1 MPLRSVPG
9 SASIAETDAVGRLF
23 APSAARNQEALLAQ
37 LVRLAPQSGRALE
50 LASGTG
56 QHIIAFAAALPGLQ
70 WQPSD
75 VDPSRIASIDAYID
89 ADGTD
94 NILPAA
100 QIDATTAGWAAEL
113 DPQDMIVLV
122 NLLHLISDQE
132 AETLIREASSCLAP
146 GGRMV
151 IYGPFRRQGRL
162 TSDGDQR
169 FDAGLRAHDPE
180 IGYKDDRAIWALFE
194 RLGLSVM
201 EPIEMPANNLLLV
214 AEISADDA
222 GS

>member
-56 QHIIAFAAALPGLQ
+56 QHVIAFAAALPGLQ

-89 ADGTD
+89 ADGSD

-100 QIDATTAGWAAEL
+100 QLDATTAGWAAEL
-113 DPQDMIVLV
+113 DPQDMIILV
-122 NLLHLISDQE
+122 NLLHLVSDQE

-214 AEISADDA
+214 AEISAGDA